1 MDAFGGGGGGGGGG
15 TAGGLMKEGIVIWLV
30 GGGRVINHR
39 ITCQFYRVPLFP
51 NFSMVSLFRIIF
63 HSPTT
68 DRQLE
73 YHLNI
78 QGEFFGGDLLVNN
91 G

>member
-51 NFSMVSLFRIIF
+51 NFSMVSLFRSLF
-63 HSPTT
+63 SLPHNRPSTGVPF
-68 DRQLE
+68 E
-73 YHLNI
+73 YS
-78 QGEFFGGDLLVNN
+78 GGVLRR
-91 G
+91 GFIS